1 MASHFRKKA
10 DTDAEA
16 AVDGNHQLPIDPDT
30 GVESA
35 DGNPA
40 QPQPDTGVGGTEGST
55 GPGGTGR
62 GRHLRILAAI
72 AIGGFA
78 GGLVRYVIGR
88 AAPTPHG
95 GFPATTFGINV
106 AGSFILAL
114 LVVFVLEIL
123 PPTVYLRPLIGVGF
137 CGALTTF
144 STWMVDTD
152 RLLAAGHDGA
162 AAADLFGS
170 LAAGLAATSLGLTV
184 GRAIVAH
191 RGRVRGKAHDRER
204 ELARDAA

>member
-10 DTDAEA
+10 DAEA
-16 AVDGNHQLPIDPDT
+16 AIDGDHHLPIDPDV

-35 DGNPA
+35 DGEQA
-40 QPQPDTGVGGTEGST
+40 EPQPSTSVGSA
-55 GPGGTGR
+55 GR
-62 GRHLRILAAI
+62 GRHLRILAAV

-78 GGLVRYVIGR
+78 GGLARYGIGR

-95 GFPATTFGINV
+95 DFPATTFGINV

-123 PPTVYLRPLIGVGF
+123 PPTVYPRPLIGVGF

-170 LAAGLAATSLGLTV
+170 LAAGLAATSLGLTI

-191 RGRVRGKAHDRER
+191 RSRVRGEAHDRER

>member
-1 MASHFRKKA
+1 MTAHINA
-10 DTDAEA
+10 GAEA
-16 AVDGNHQLPIDPDT
+16 AIDGNHELPIDPDI
-30 GVESA
+30 GIESA
-35 DGNPA
+35 DGT
-40 QPQPDTGVGGTEGST
+40 QVGTSV
-55 GPGGTGR
+55 GGTGR
-62 GRHLRILAAI
+62 GRHLRILSAI

-78 GGLVRYVIGR
+78 GGLVRYGIGL
-88 AAPTPHG
+88 AEPTPHG
-95 GFPATTFGINV
+95 GFPAVTFGINV

-123 PPTVYLRPLIGVGF
+123 PPTVYLRPLLGVGF

-162 AAADLFGS
+162 AMGDLFGS

-191 RGRVRGKAHDRER
+191 RDRVQGETDGRAGER
-204 ELARDAA
+204 ELAVDAA

>member
-1 MASHFRKKA
+1 M
-10 DTDAEA
+10 TPDAHPEA
-16 AVDGNHQLPIDPDT
+16 AIDGNHELPIDPDT
-30 GVESA
+30 GIESA
-35 DGNPA
+35 DG
-40 QPQPDTGVGGTEGST
+40 TEHGTSGGA
-55 GPGGTGR
+55 GGDKA
-62 GRHLRILAAI
+62 RHLRVLGAI

-78 GGLVRYVIGR
+78 GGLVRYAIGL
-88 AAPTPHG
+88 ALPTPHG
-95 GFPATTFGINV
+95 DFPAAVFGINV

-144 STWMVDTD
+144 STWMLDID
-152 RLLAAGHDGA
+152 RLLGAHHYGA

-191 RGRVRGKAHDRER
+191 RARVPDGERER
-204 ELARDAA
+204 ELAVDAA

>member
-1 MASHFRKKA
+1 MAP
-10 DTDAEA
+10 DAEA
-16 AVDGNHQLPIDPDT
+16 EAAIDGSHELPIDPDL
-30 GVESA
+30 GIEPA
-35 DGNPA
+35 EGAQDGA
-40 QPQPDTGVGGTEGST
+40 GSGDGGTGT
-55 GPGGTGR
+55 GRGVGR

-88 AAPTPHG
+88 AVPTPHG
-95 GFPATTFGINV
+95 GFPAATFGINV

-144 STWMVDTD
+144 STWMLDTD
-152 RLLAAGHDGA
+152 RLVALGRDGA

-170 LAAGLAATSLGLTV
+170 LAAGLAATSLGLTI

-191 RGRVRGKAHDRER
+191 RGRVRGEER
-204 ELARDAA
+204 ELVDAA

>member
-1 MASHFRKKA
+1 MGQ
-10 DTDAEA
+10 DIGAEA
-16 AVDGNHQLPIDPDT
+16 AIDGGHELPIDPDL
-30 GVESA
+30 GIESA
-35 DGNPA
+35 DATQDGA
-40 QPQPDTGVGGTEGST
+40 TGGGAGR
-55 GPGGTGR
+55 GTGR
-62 GRHLRILAAI
+62 GRHLRILSAI

-78 GGLVRYVIGR
+78 GGLARYGIGR
-88 AAPTPHG
+88 AAPAPHG
-95 GFPATTFGINV
+95 GFPAATFGINV

-123 PPTVYLRPLIGVGF
+123 PPTVYLRPLVGVGF

-191 RGRVRGKAHDRER
+191 RVRTRGEEH
-204 ELARDAA
+204 ELAVDAA

>member
-1 MASHFRKKA
+1 MSHNR
-10 DTDAEA
+10 DAEVEA
-16 AVDGNHQLPIDPDT
+16 AIDGNHELPIDPDI
-30 GVESA
+30 GIESA
-35 DGNPA
+35 DE
-40 QPQPDTGVGGTEGST
+40 PQPGGVGTATTTHNGDH
-55 GPGGTGR
+55 R
-62 GRHLRILAAI
+62 GRHARILAAI

-78 GGLVRYVIGR
+78 GGLVRYGIGL
-88 AAPTPHG
+88 AVPTSHG
-95 GFPATTFGINV
+95 AFPATTFGINV

-144 STWMVDTD
+144 STWMLDTD
-152 RLLAAGHDGA
+152 RLLGASHYGA

-170 LAAGLAATSLGLTV
+170 LAAGLAATSLGLTI

-191 RGRVRGKAHDRER
+191 RARTRARADERER
-204 ELARDAA
+204 DLAVDAA